1 MHIVVAL
8 RLTPDLTGDIE
19 LTSDGTD
26 IDREWIDLK
35 LNEFDDHALEEALL
49 LRDSV
54 GGRLTALAM
63 DQEGVDRQLQM
74 AIARGADDALKI
86 SADGVPN
93 PSPRAAAA
101 SIAAA
106 VRDLR
111 PDLFVTG
118 VQTPD
123 DVTGQ
128 LAPLVGVHLGW
139 PCVCAVSEMVSS
151 APGITVRQ
159 EHGGGYTERLG
170 VKLPAVIA
178 VQSASQPIRY
188 VSGSKLREAV
198 AHKIPMTTVNA
209 NNSTETVT
217 RVSISIPHRSGGA
230 EMLGKD
236 AEAVADRLLNILTER
251 NLLKG

>member
-49 LRDSV
+49 LRDRV
-54 GGRLTALAM
+54 GGRLTAIAL

-74 AIARGADDALKI
+74 AIARGADDVLKVCTDVDP
-86 SADGVPN
+86 A
-93 PSPRAAAA
+93 PSGRAAAA

-106 VRDLR
+106 VRDLQ

-139 PCVCAVSEMVSS
+139 PCVSAVSQMTSS
-151 APGITVRQ
+151 GASITVRQ
-159 EHGGGYTERLG
+159 EHGGGFTEILE

-188 VSGSKLREAV
+188 VSGSKLREA
-198 AHKIPMTTVNA
+198 AGHKIAVTTVNA
-209 NNSTETVT
+209 NNLVDTVS
-217 RVSISIPHRSGGA
+217 RLSVSVPHRSGGA
-230 EMLGKD
+230 EMLGS
-236 AEAVADRLLNILTER
+236 APGTVADKLLKILTER
-251 NLLKG
+251 NLLKA